1 MQREGCEEMEE
12 ETWLLP
18 KGSNF
23 IAGCRCAGRER
34 EMFTLQTLNRM
45 WGALPDGREPL
56 CHTAAHIVATGLEVC
71 YLEGEG
77 IAVSCRDRGCFTELV
92 LWTDELKVKLA
103 QWCLILWDPIDYT
116 VHGILQAII
125 LEWVAFPFSR
135 GSSQPR
141 DQTQVSHTAGRL
153 FTSWA
158 TKEAPD
164 ELNLDKNI
172 KRHLL
177 APSLRESRGLWC
189 PFPVLDFRGC
199 VEHSLVTVTGLAYP
213 S

>member
-1 MQREGCEEMEE
+1 MRREDCEEMEE

-23 IAGCRCAGRER
+23 IASCQCAGRER
-34 EMFTLQTLNRM
+34 ERFTLQTLNRNVRSTS
-45 WGALPDGREPL
+45 WWTRT
-56 CHTAAHIVATGLEVC
+56 TAPHCCSHCSHWVRSLL
-71 YLEGEG
+71 LEGEG
-77 IAVSCRDRGCFTELV
+77 IAVSCRDRGGFTELV
-92 LWTDELKVKLA
+92 LWNDELKVKVAHL
-103 QWCLILWDPIDYT
+103 CPILCDPIDYP

-141 DQTQVSHTAGRL
+141 DRTQVSHTAGGL

-164 ELNLDKNI
+164 GLNLDKNN
-172 KRHLL
+172 KRCLL
-177 APSLRESRGLWC
+177 TPSLSESRGLC
-189 PFPVLDFRGC
+189 GPFVMLDSRGC
-199 VEHSLVTVTGLAYP
+199 VARSLMTVTGLTSP